1 MHFVYFLRSRAN
13 PEKTYIGYTSNLMRR
28 LDEHNAGKSHHT
40 SRYMPWE
47 LRAFA
52 HADSEEIAIAVEAY
66 FKNSSG
72 QEKLKKFRE
81 ANTAHANPIRGYFES
96 LNVGKKFGRSTF
108 RVKEATG
115 GTVIFTACRED
126 TGQSVDFT

>member
-1 MHFVYFLRSRAN
+1 M
-13 PEKTYIGYTSNLMRR
+13 
-28 LDEHNAGKSHHT
+28 
-40 SRYMPWE
+40 
-47 LRAFA
+47 
-52 HADSEEIAIAVEAY
+52 ADSEEIAIAVEAY

-81 ANTAHANPIRGYFES
+81 ANPAHANPIRGYFES

-108 RVKEATG
+108 QVKEATG

>member
-1 MHFVYFLRSRAN
+1 
-13 PEKTYIGYTSNLMRR
+13 
-28 LDEHNAGKSHHT
+28 
-40 SRYMPWE
+40 MPWD
-47 LRAFA
+47 LRAYA
-52 HADSEEIAIAVEAY
+52 MADSEEIAIAVEAY

-72 QEKLKKFRE
+72 QEKLQKFRE

-108 RVKEATG
+108 QVKEVTG

-126 TGQSVDFT
+126 TGQNVDFT